1 MNLSDLCWFCRTG
14 SGGGS
19 GGSRAS
25 GLRRGIVTPGAASA
39 LGERSS
45 IPVDGEQYLC
55 VCCMCSELKRI
66 LPSPHIPE
74 TPQQRFVLYFSLKF
88 GCKAV
93 TRGEERFNLVL
104 GPQKPYG
111 CSHIFLL
118 SLPTRA
124 MSVSC
129 WPGWRGLAGRQRGG
143 WWRPSSP
150 APDRASVCPGG
161 VLQTQDRPIECIIDY
176 SCYFW
181 HHLLIWQTKGALWK
195 KRSYVFAFPVQIA
208 GCPGSEAD
216 VNIKVF

>member
-19 GGSRAS
+19 GGSGAS
-25 GLRRGIVTPGAASA
+25 GLRRGSVTPGAASA

-118 SLPTRA
+118 SLLTRA
-124 MSVSC
+124 VSVSR
-129 WPGWRGLAGRQRGG
+129 WPGWRGLAGAGG
-143 WWRPSSP
+143 GAVGWLVEAEQSRAGQSVRLSRRRSADSGQADRMHHRLFVLFLASSP
-150 APDRASVCPGG
+150 DLANQGSAVEKAFLCVC
-161 VLQTQDRPIECIIDY
+161 L
-176 SCYFW
+176 SCPESR
-181 HHLLIWQTKGALWK
+181 LSRG
-195 KRSYVFAFPVQIA
+195 RS
-208 GCPGSEAD
+208 
-216 VNIKVF
+216 